1 VSRSRSLAQRDLLIA
16 CAALTF
22 GVSTFACTLNVGGPG
37 LPAEPIPTSQ
47 AAAQEILE
55 AWESAAGA
63 SGISGQV
70 RLIITESQLTSL
82 VATRLAE
89 TPDAALKDPQIYL
102 RQGQIQLYGTV
113 RQGPLEGSVLL
124 SITPYVQPDGTLGF
138 NLTSADLGPL
148 PAPEA
153 VKDSLSALI
162 TEAFAGP
169 IGTLATGL
177 RVTSIAIEDGELAL
191 VGELR

>member
-1 VSRSRSLAQRDLLIA
+1 VSRSRSLAQKDLLIA
-16 CAALTF
+16 CAALAF
-22 GVSTFACTLNVGGPG
+22 GVSTLACTLNVGGPKP
-37 LPAEPIPTSQ
+37 PAEPIPTSE

-63 SGISGQV
+63 SGSTGEV

-82 VATRLAE
+82 VASRLAE
-89 TPDAALKDPQIYL
+89 NPDAVLKDPQVYL
-102 RQGQIQLYGTV
+102 RQGQIQVHGTV
-113 RQGPLEGSVLL
+113 QQGPLQGSVLL
-124 SITPYVQPDGTLGF
+124 SITPYVRSNGTLGF
-138 NLTSADLGPL
+138 DLTSADLGPL

-153 VKDSLSALI
+153 VKESLSALI

-169 IGTLATGL
+169 VGTLATGL
-177 RVTSIAIEDGELAL
+177 RVTSIAIDAGELAL

>member
-1 VSRSRSLAQRDLLIA
+1 MSRSRFLAQKIWLPT
-16 CAALTF
+16 CAGLALVAGTL
-22 GVSTFACTLNVGGPG
+22 ACTLNVGGPE
-37 LPAEPIPTSQ
+37 LPGEPIPTSQ
-47 AAAQEILE
+47 AAAQEILD

-63 SGISGQV
+63 TGLSGEV

-82 VATRLAE
+82 VASRLADA
-89 TPDAALKDPQIYL
+89 PDAALRDPQVYL
-102 RQGQIQLYGTV
+102 RQGQIQVYGTV
-113 RQGPLEGSVLL
+113 QQGPLQGSVLL
-124 SITPYVQPDGTLGF
+124 SITPSVQPDGGLGF
-138 NLTSADLGPL
+138 DLTAADLGPL

-153 VKDSLSALI
+153 VKASLSALI

-169 IGTLATGL
+169 VGTLATGL

>member
-1 VSRSRSLAQRDLLIA
+1 MSRSRSLAQKEWLIA
-16 CAALTF
+16 CAALAL
-22 GVSTFACTLNVGGPG
+22 SASALACTLNVGGPK
-37 LPAEPIPTSQ
+37 LPADPIPTSQ

-55 AWESAAGA
+55 AWESAARA
-63 SGISGQV
+63 SDSSGEV
-70 RLIITESQLTSL
+70 RLIISESQLTSL
-82 VATRLAE
+82 VASRLAE
-89 TPDAALKDPQIYL
+89 SPDAVLKDPQVYL
-102 RQGQIQLYGTV
+102 RQGQIQIYGTV
-113 RQGPLEGSVLL
+113 QQGPLQGSVLL
-124 SITPYVQPDGTLGF
+124 SITPTVQPDGTLGF

-169 IGTLATGL
+169 VGTLATGL

>member
-1 VSRSRSLAQRDLLIA
+1 MSRSRFLAQKERLIA
-16 CAALTF
+16 CAALAL
-22 GVSTFACTLNVGGPG
+22 GASTLACTLNVGGPER
-37 LPAEPIPTSQ
+37 PAEPIPTSQ

-63 SGISGQV
+63 SNLSGEV

-82 VATRLAE
+82 VATRLADD
-89 TPDAALKDPQIYL
+89 PDAALQDPQIYL
-102 RQGQIQLYGTV
+102 RQGQVQVYGTV
-113 RQGPLEGSVLL
+113 QQGPLQGSVLL
-124 SITPYVQPDGTLGF
+124 LITPSVQPDGTLGF
-138 NLTSADLGPL
+138 TLTSADLGPL

-153 VKDSLSALI
+153 VKESLSALI

-169 IGTLATGL
+169 VGTLATGL

>member
-1 VSRSRSLAQRDLLIA
+1 MSRSRSLAQRSLRIA
-16 CAALTF
+16 CAALTL
-22 GVSTFACTLNVGGPG
+22 GVSTLACTLNVGGPK

-63 SGISGQV
+63 SGTTGEV

-89 TPDAALKDPQIYL
+89 NPDAVLKDPQVYL
-102 RQGQIQLYGTV
+102 RQGQIQIYGTV
-113 RQGPLEGSVLL
+113 QQGPLQGSVLL
-124 SITPYVQPDGTLGF
+124 SITPYVQSDGTLGF

-153 VKDSLSALI
+153 VKDSLSAVI

>member
-1 VSRSRSLAQRDLLIA
+1 LLIA
-16 CAALTF
+16 CAALTL
-22 GVSTFACTLNVGGPG
+22 GVSTLACTLNVGGPK

-63 SGISGQV
+63 SASSGEV

-82 VATRLAE
+82 VASRLAE
-89 TPDAALKDPQIYL
+89 NPDAVLKDPQVYL
-102 RQGQIQLYGTV
+102 RQGQIQVYGTV
-113 RQGPLEGSVLL
+113 QQGPLQGSVLL

-148 PAPEA
+148 PAPQA

-169 IGTLATGL
+169 VGTLATGL

>member
-1 VSRSRSLAQRDLLIA
+1 MSRSRSLAQRDVLIA

-22 GVSTFACTLNVGGPG
+22 GVSTFACTLNVGGPE

-63 SGISGQV
+63 SGTSGQV

-102 RQGQIQLYGTV
+102 RQGQIQIYGTV
-113 RQGPLEGSVLL
+113 QQGPLEGSVLL